1 MEKGRSCDATRRSM
15 GEIRV
20 RKVGPKLYFFKYF
33 LVYGAVRKC
42 FVDGG
47 GKLFEGD
54 DLIRE

>member
-1 MEKGRSCDATRRSM
+1 MREM
-15 GEIRV
+15 RV